1 MPDVRQCGQTKLEKN
16 QAVYVDGI
24 RRALARKLL
33 VVVTGAGV
41 SLSATE
47 QEDGSSL
54 PQLTWNGLL
63 LNALDYLDGDARFG
77 PSDQRSLQFHRGN
90 LTSNATADDLMQAAN
105 YAKDQ
110 LVKHRRLPTWLNIIF
125 GELHKPEF
133 LRKPGVLEELQG
145 FQLEGAKLMTTN
157 YDHLLDRFCKL
168 QTIKPSNKGD
178 LQQFAAGDLEG
189 VVHIHGDYQSPDDVV
204 INIVDY
210 NKITLIGVIED
221 ILKALFTTHTLL
233 FVGTGEGLQDP
244 HFGQLLEWASKYYD
258 TIRHKHYVLVRD
270 KEMSDTDHGPLLKV
284 RYGPTY
290 QHLVPFLHMLRD
302 PQNLFGIWKL
312 VTIFKNNSGNEE
324 AVDKPRAV
332 HTTPDGTSN
341 GVLVYVL
348 YDDRVQKYHI
358 DYSKQDTERPSAIF
372 QNQWGS
378 EGKSDGQFDEPLFLW
393 VSVSGEVY
401 VSDTEQHRI
410 QVFDSE
416 GTWLRKWG
424 VGGIEKGNFR
434 KPWGIWGVDPEAS
447 KGKAVKPED
456 VEIYVCDKDKKR
468 VQVFNGNGEYRSGFG
483 DSGWKEVTA
492 IVVLRTD
499 LSRGRR
505 VFVSDRGKVARVE
518 EWVSKDGLAF
528 TRVRWW
534 GQHGKLPGQFRFA
547 EGLAMCPHTQTLY
560 VVDADNHRV
569 QAFTDQGNYIHE
581 FGIKG
586 LLPGQFDCPA
596 AVAVD
601 QFGHVYVCDMEN
613 YRVQVFE
620 PIWSPSLPSAST
632 SSSTKLPHSQ
642 ASTKEPQPAP
652 ELEA

>member
-1 MPDVRQCGQTKLEKN
+1 MPDPRQRGQTKLERN
-16 QAVYVDGI
+16 QAIYVDGI

-47 QEDGSSL
+47 HEDGSSL

-77 PSDQRSLQFHRGN
+77 PEDQESLKSYRQI
-90 LTSNATADDLMQAAN
+90 LSSNATADGLMQAAN
-105 YAKDQ
+105 FVKNQ
-110 LVKHRRLPTWLNIIF
+110 LFKHKRFPTWLNIVFDPIQR
-125 GELHKPEF
+125 PEF
-133 LRKPGVLEELQG
+133 LRKPGILEELHG
-145 FQLEGAKLMTTN
+145 FHLEGAKLMTTN

-168 QTIKPSNKGD
+168 QTIKPSEKGD
-178 LQQFAAGDLEG
+178 LQQFASGDLEG
-189 VVHIHGDYQSPDDVV
+189 VVHIHGDYQSPEDVV
-204 INIVDY
+204 INMVDY
-210 NKITLIGVIED
+210 NKITLIGIVED

-270 KEMSDTDHGPLLKV
+270 KEMSDDDLGPLLKV

-302 PQNLFGIWKL
+302 PKNRFAIWKL
-312 VTIFKNNSGNEE
+312 VTIFNNNSGNAE
-324 AVDKPRAV
+324 AIDKPRAV
-332 HTTPDGTSN
+332 YTTQDGTPD

-358 DYSKQDTERPSAIF
+358 DYSNQGLERPSAIF
-372 QNQWGS
+372 KKQWGCA
-378 EGKSDGQFDEPLFLW
+378 GHGDGEFYEPLFLW
-393 VSVSGEVY
+393 VSVLGEVY
-401 VSDTEQHRI
+401 VSDTENNRI
-410 QVFDSE
+410 QVFDNE

-424 VGGIEKGNFR
+424 GEGTDKGEFR
-434 KPWGIWGVDPEAS
+434 KPWGIWGLDLELGNDNDS
-447 KGKAVKPED
+447 RPED
-456 VEIYVCDKDKKR
+456 VEVYVCDKDNKR
-468 VQVFNGNGEYRSGFG
+468 VQVFNGKGEHKSAFG
-483 DSGWKEVTA
+483 DSEWKEVTA
-492 IVVLRTD
+492 VVVLRTD

-505 VFVSDRGKVARVE
+505 VFVSDRGKAAQVE
-518 EWVSKDGLAF
+518 EWISKDGLAF
-528 TRVRWW
+528 TRVRAW

-547 EGLAMCPHTQTLY
+547 EGLAICPYTQTLY

-596 AVAVD
+596 ALAVD

-620 PIWSPSLPSAST
+620 PLWSPSLPHAST
-632 SSSTKLPHSQ
+632 S
-642 ASTKEPQPAP
+642 
-652 ELEA
+652 